1 MRTTRVITL
10 AAATLL
16 GAAALVPTVA
26 SARMGGHMGGHF
38 AGGMGGRIGAGHFAA
53 RAFAP
58 HAFVSHAGPVA
69 FHRNFAF
76 HNRFAF
82 RHHFRR
88 GFAFAAVPYVVDSGC
103 WQWWHGRRVWVCS
116 DY

>member
-1 MRTTRVITL
+1 MRTTRVVTL
-10 AAATLL
+10 AAAALL

-26 SARMGGHMGGHF
+26 AARMGGHS
-38 AGGMGGRIGAGHFAA
+38 AGGMVGRMGAGHFSA

-58 HAFVSHAGPVA
+58 HASVHAG
-69 FHRNFAF
+69 HFAF
-76 HNRFAF
+76 HHRFAF

-88 GFAFAAVPYVVDSGC
+88 GFAFAAVPYVVDGGC
-103 WQWWHGRRVWVCS
+103 WQWWHGRRVWVCG